1 MTDWFDGYLQS
12 YSWYRHALSWIL
24 DQPDVIVFIRIEAS
38 GGELEESIYSKM
50 ETKMCLL
57 VVFLVNGKCWKYHF
71 RTLKITLDEG
81 SFFEIIVFTLE
92 ITKAIKVMSLERN

>member
-1 MTDWFDGYLQS
+1 MVSTRPFLN
-12 YSWYRHALSWIL
+12 
-24 DQPDVIVFIRIEAS
+24 QPDVIVFIRIEAS

-71 RTLKITLDEG
+71 RTLKLHLMRA
-81 SFFEIIVFTLE
+81 V
-92 ITKAIKVMSLERN
+92 SLR

>member
-1 MTDWFDGYLQS
+1 M
-12 YSWYRHALSWIL
+12 

-81 SFFEIIVFTLE
+81 SFFEVIVFTLE